1 MNRNNMPL
9 ILMLVA
15 GAVTCVITFF
25 QDYTAFDRLLIL
37 FIVLLVFYILGSIIK
52 HVLNYF
58 DMINEKRMKEAGEVI
73 EKDAEDASAGQ
84 TKEAKA
90 AE

>member
-25 QDYTAFDRLLIL
+25 QEYTIFERLLIL
-37 FIVLLVFYILGSIIK
+37 FIVLLVFYILGSIMK
-52 HVLNYF
+52 FTLNYF
-58 DMINEKRMKEAGEVI
+58 DRMNEMRIMEAGEVI
-73 EKDAEDASAGQ
+73 EKEAEDISAGQ
-84 TKEAKA
+84 TKGETNV
-90 AE
+90 